1 MKEKI
6 EQKSIRHTENCESV
20 GSNFKCKWVKLPIKG
35 CNFAKGIEKCR
46 IQQYVITRGTLWF

>member
-20 GSNFKCKWVKLPIKG
+20 GSHFKCKWVKLPNQRIQFGKMYR
-35 CNFAKGIEKCR
+35 KMQ
-46 IQQYVITRGTLWF
+46 IQQYVVTRGTLWF